1 VDTEFSKIRGR
12 GFWRNLRALVRREL
26 IVSGDLAFVRLR
38 VTLPPEREFDRT
50 LLEWIEESRGEIE
63 VESSEAAKRFL
74 GPGVEVKVVSIG
86 PGSIEIIAA
95 VVAAY
100 YLISNYKSFAESL
113 QLLVRQIRHILA
125 RILGRRRVPTP
136 PIVTVEWSPGPALP
150 PYLVEESVRI
160 LDSNASLLLLCYLV
174 ISHAILLFALIWI
187 IIR

>member
-1 VDTEFSKIRGR
+1 MDTEFSKIHGR

-26 IVSGDLAFVRLR
+26 VVSGDLAFVRLR
-38 VTLPPEREFDRT
+38 VTLPPEREFERT

-63 VESSEAAKRFL
+63 AESSEAAKRFL
-74 GPGVEVKVVSIG
+74 GPGVEVKIVSIG

-95 VVAAY
+95 VVAVY

-113 QLLVRQIRHILA
+113 ELLVRQIRHILA
-125 RILGRRRVPTP
+125 RILRRRVPAP
-136 PIVTVEWSPGPALP
+136 PIVTVEWSPGPAFP
-150 PYLVEESVRI
+150 PYLVVESVRI
-160 LDSNASLLLLCYLV
+160 RDSNASLLLLSYLV